1 MPKDSDSALDM
12 VAVKV
17 LAFWPDSAEAWFV
30 QTEAQ
35 FALKGV
41 NVSSTKFYYC
51 ISSFRQ
57 ETANQVHDL
66 IKSSL
71 AYEPYQELKRRLLK
85 HFAIDKGMKL
95 FPVCLSQET

>member
-17 LAFWPDSAEAWFV
+17 LAFWPDSAEAWFA

-41 NVSSTKFYYC
+41 NVSSTVSFITASLPSDKKQQIKFM
-51 ISSFRQ
+51 ISS
-57 ETANQVHDL
+57 N
-66 IKSSL
+66 
-71 AYEPYQELKRRLLK
+71 LLWLMN
-85 HFAIDKGMKL
+85 HTR
-95 FPVCLSQET
+95 S